1 MQSHQ
6 GPSTRHALI
15 VGTSLGVLLGSGM
28 QHAGAQP
35 AAPTSAPRVD
45 AGHATPPKSDNAAP
59 ASARGL
65 EEVVVT
71 ATRRSTRLQR
81 TAQAITVLNGKVQ
94 RARGEQ
100 GLGDLQTTVPNVT
113 FNATTNSSQIYI
125 RGIGSTFLNSG
136 GDAGV
141 GFYQDGAYVSDQTTT
156 NTSQFDID
164 RVEVLR
170 GPQGALYGRNS
181 VGGAIILNSAKP
193 TDTFH
198 VGIDALVGDYG
209 RRESEGYVS
218 GPTGLANTDVRVSYA
233 IKRFDGYTSNEL
245 AGKNG
250 APDRFDDLDS
260 DAFRIQTL
268 THLPTDGT
276 LSVLYSHYK
285 EYENGPALGVKPYN
299 GTIYPQQAIFGA
311 IPPSDPRAVQANV
324 GNYDLEVSTVN
335 LNYVQPLGEYTLT
348 AIGNYRSGHQTF
360 VNDCDGTVAQDCTFF
375 RATTSEDYFG
385 DVHVAS
391 PSSDR
396 FRWILGATYTRF
408 NVAQDDTINFIS
420 EAAYFVPSLPTF
432 IPFPIDTNSGGNI
445 VTDSSAVYADLR
457 YQITPVWA
465 ITAQGRYS
473 ETTKVA
479 SEFQV
484 IPQFGA
490 NVTGFPSSLRNT
502 FTPFKVGVEG
512 QLTPR
517 ILVYAD
523 YATANKDGDINL
535 GALQKAP
542 VLPEEVKTE
551 EIGEKATFFDRRLLV
566 NSALFNS
573 DYTDLQIS
581 QLVFPTLN
589 LANAPKSNIKG
600 AELEVVVLP
609 VPDLQ
614 LSFNGGYLDAKL
626 RKFSNSPTLPGETP
640 SPLLNLAGKDLP
652 NVSPYSL
659 NFDAAYKFPI
669 VPGYVGSVDLQYS
682 ARGRVY
688 FNEFNTLNNS
698 QGPVN
703 LVNLSATIGQE
714 NGPWKLYGYIHN
726 ITNQTYATGATI
738 YTGPLGASRAVSFG
752 PPRLFAVGASYSF

>member
-1 MQSHQ
+1 MPSHHR
-6 GPSTRHALI
+6 PATRHRLI
-15 VGTSLGVLLGSGM
+15 MGTSLAALLGATS
-28 QHAGAQP
+28 ADAQP
-35 AAPTSAPRVD
+35 APPPSAPRVD
-45 AGHATPPKSDNAAP
+45 AGRATPPKSAAP
-59 ASARGL
+59 GAPKGL

-71 ATRRSTRLQR
+71 ATRRSTRLQK

-94 RARGEQ
+94 RARGEE
-100 GLGDLQTTVPNVT
+100 GLADLQTTVPNVT

-141 GFYQDGAYVSDQTTT
+141 GFYQDNAYVSDQTTT

-193 TDTFH
+193 TDDLH

-209 RRESEGYVS
+209 RQESEGYVS
-218 GPTGLANTDVRVSYA
+218 GPTGVANTDVRVSYA
-233 IKRFDGYTSNEL
+233 LKRFDGYTSNEL

-250 APDRFDDLDS
+250 APSRFDDLDS

-276 LSVLYSHYK
+276 LTVLYSHYK
-285 EYENGPALGVKPYN
+285 EYENGPALGIKPYN
-299 GTIYPQQAIFGA
+299 GTIYPQQAIFGDV
-311 IPPSDPRAVQANV
+311 PPSDPRAVQANV
-324 GNYDLEVSTVN
+324 GNYNLEVSTVN
-335 LNYVQPLGEYTLT
+335 LNYIQPLGDYTLT
-348 AIGNYRSGHQTF
+348 ATGNYRAGHQTF
-360 VNDCDGTVAQDCTFF
+360 LNDCDGTAAPDCTFG

-385 DVHVAS
+385 DVHIAS
-391 PSSDR
+391 PTSDR
-396 FRWILGATYTRF
+396 FRWLLGATYTRF
-408 NVAQDDTINFIS
+408 NVAQQDVINFIS
-420 EAAYFVPSLPTF
+420 EAAYFVPSLPSF
-432 IPFPIDTNSGGNI
+432 IPFPIDTNSGGRI
-445 VTDSSAVYADLR
+445 VTDSSAIYADLR

-465 ITAQGRYS
+465 VTAQGRYS

-479 SEFQV
+479 SEFQI

-512 QLTPR
+512 QVTPQ
-517 ILVYAD
+517 ILLYAN

-535 GALQKAP
+535 GALQKTP

-551 EIGEKATFFDRRLLV
+551 EIGEKATFFGRRLLV
-566 NSALFNS
+566 NSALFTS

-600 AELEVVVLP
+600 AELELVGLP
-609 VPDLQ
+609 LPDLQ

-640 SPLLNLAGKDLP
+640 SPLLDLAGKDLP

-659 NFDAAYKFPI
+659 NFDAAYKFPV
-669 VPGYVGSVDLQYS
+669 VPGFVGSVDLQYS
-682 ARGRVY
+682 LRGRVY

-698 QGPVN
+698 QGTVN
-703 LVNLSATIGQE
+703 LLNLSATIGQDG
-714 NGPWKLYGYIHN
+714 GPWKLYGYIHN
-726 ITNQTYATGATI
+726 LTNQTYATGATI
-738 YTGPLGASRAVSFG
+738 YTGPLGASRAVSYA
-752 PPRLFAVGASYSF
+752 PPRLFAIGASYSF